1 MLTDDDVQYD
11 GGARPGGAPR
21 RPMAPPAWRSLMG
34 EGGRRFSVPPPTF
47 LWAVATSL
55 RRAGQVQVTRQH
67 PLKVGGVDTP
77 PLPSPAHTANLVRI
91 CLSFFR
97 GITRYSAVKL
107 RLTARFQH

>member
-11 GGARPGGAPR
+11 GGACPGGAPR

-77 PLPSPAHTANLVRI
+77 PLPSPAHSQPGPD
-91 CLSFFR
+91 LSVIFPRNHSLFC
-97 GITRYSAVKL
+97 G
-107 RLTARFQH
+107 